1 METEATQEEQLNGY
15 TLEDLERLE
24 RLFKAGHFKP
34 KGPIASPDKKEE
46 GGKERGSKKKKGRSQ
61 PKFFIP
67 LRDVDKLKLVRE
79 RRERL
84 LASRI
89 DNGEN
94 FVVRLVSTGSP
105 LPRIRIAEIKGISYW
120 YRRGQEDYVQNW
132 FLKYTPMRRYYEE
145 VSLDS
150 VDPMFEKL
158 GDRSIELDI
167 WTRPGKQPQQ
177 INKSR

>member
-1 METEATQEEQLNGY
+1 METDTAHEEQQNGY
-15 TLEDLERLE
+15 TLADLERLE

-34 KGPIASPDKKEE
+34 KGPVVSPESKEDASRD
-46 GGKERGSKKKKGRSQ
+46 RSSKKKKGRSQ
-61 PKFFIP
+61 PKFFVP

-84 LASRI
+84 MASRI

-94 FVVRLVSTGSP
+94 LVVRLVSTGSP
-105 LPRIRIAEIKGISYW
+105 LPRIRVAEIKGISYW